1 MDSKI
6 LGDHATIGIAGGGLL
21 GRLLA
26 WQLLEAGHQVS
37 LYDAGSLSDSPSAA
51 NTAAGMISP
60 ISEALDTEPLMFDLG
75 VFALEQW
82 PIWLK
87 QLTDIHSCHAVSYSH
102 QGSLIVAH
110 QRDQSLL
117 HQYQQDL
124 LRQLPEVAQ
133 GEMLERRA
141 IKELEGDISDHFQQG
156 LLLPHEAH
164 IDNRQLLKVL
174 LARIEQLGGQCI
186 ENTSIDVFPYSVRAV
201 GDDNS
206 SNANQMQSF
215 DYVIDC
221 RGVGAK
227 PQWQGVRGVRGE
239 ILRVQTDEVVL
250 HRPVRLL
257 HPRYQLYVVPK
268 PNQEF
273 VIGATQIESE
283 DTSPVSVQSALE
295 LNSALY
301 TINPAFAEARIIE
314 MTSNLRPALNDNRPQ
329 IQVMDGLIKVN
340 GLYRHGYLLAPIVVQ
355 HTLALLLD
363 SVNADH
369 TFSNILY
376 AELHEQECEQ
386 ANFEKKLRKKQ
397 SRK

>member
-1 MDSKI
+1 MDSKT
-6 LGDHATIGIAGGGLL
+6 LGKHATVGIAGGGLL

-87 QLTDIHSCHAVSYSH
+87 QLAGLTTCGDVSYSH

-124 LRQLPEVAQ
+124 QRQLPEAAQ
-133 GEMLERRA
+133 GQLLERRA
-141 IKELEGDISDHFQQG
+141 IHDLEGDISDHFQQG

-174 LARIEQLGGQCI
+174 LARIEQLGGHCV
-186 ENTSIDVFPYSVRAV
+186 EHTAVDVFPHGIRAV
-201 GDDNS
+201 
-206 SNANQMQSF
+206 NAESAESEGKMQSF
-215 DYVIDC
+215 DCVIDC

-239 ILRVQTDEVVL
+239 VLRVQTDEVVL

-314 MTSNLRPALNDNRPQ
+314 MTANLRPALNDNRPQ

-355 HTLALLLD
+355 HTLALLLQ
-363 SVNADH
+363 SVNVDH
-369 TFSNILY
+369 TFSDILY
-376 AELHEQECEQ
+376 SELLWQENKEGKVSSAQ
-386 ANFEKKLRKKQ
+386 AIA
-397 SRK
+397 